1 MENYNIESDIMDKL
15 NLEEKPKLQVGDTIL
30 TVWDGMNPGGRKWCE
45 REEVNV
51 TDIPEND
58 FIQCTNNVLYA
69 PFAKDKFQLIGVN
82 SNGKNYWLAPC
93 HDNKP
98 ENS

>member
-1 MENYNIESDIMDKL
+1 MDKL

-30 TVWDGMNPGGRKWCE
+30 TVWDGSNLGGRKWCQ

-58 FIQCTNNVLYA
+58 LIKCTNDVLFN
-69 PFAKDKFQLIGVN
+69 PFAVDKLELIGVN
-82 SNGKNYWLAPC
+82 SNGGNYWLASYW
-93 HDNKP
+93 NNEK
-98 ENS
+98 

>member
-1 MENYNIESDIMDKL
+1 MENYNKESDIMGKL

-30 TVWDGMNPGGRKWCE
+30 IVWDGSNLGGRKWCE

-58 FIQCTNNVLYA
+58 LIKCTNDVLFN
-69 PFAKDKFQLIGVN
+69 PFSVDKLQLIGVN
-82 SNGKNYWLAPC
+82 SDGRNYWLVLY
-93 HDNKP
+93 HDNAK
-98 ENS
+98 

>member
-30 TVWDGMNPGGRKWCE
+30 TVWDGSNLGGRKWCQ

-58 FIQCTNNVLYA
+58 LIKCTNDVLFN
-69 PFAKDKFQLIGVN
+69 PFAVDKLELIGVN
-82 SNGKNYWLAPC
+82 SNGGNYWLAPYW
-93 HDNKP
+93 NNEK
-98 ENS
+98 